1 MNASIFA
8 IIFGAVLLFMPG
20 GAWAGMAFMGIGLV
34 AYYFTQSSPQ
44 YYGQAYPLAGI
55 APQRMRSSFQNPG
68 VAVTPRTAVQS
79 MDENPNQPFIDNGM
93 FNLPVP
99 IDGDVSR
106 FVNVNYRT
114 KTRAK
119 GYAESMDKGGNPWL
133 PGFDD

>member
-1 MNASIFA
+1 MNASIFVVL
-8 IIFGAVLLFMPG
+8 FGAVLLFMPG
-20 GAWAGMAFMGIGLV
+20 GAWAGLAFMGIGLV
-34 AYYFTQSSPQ
+34 AYYFAQSGPS

-55 APQRMRSSFQNPG
+55 APQRLRSSFQPSG
-68 VAVTPRTAVQS
+68 VAVTSKSALQS
-79 MDENPNQPFIDNGM
+79 MDDAPRQPFIDNGM

-99 IDGDVSR
+99 IDEDVGR

-114 KTRAK
+114 KTKAK